1 MVPEPKPGDLL
12 EYVYVVEE
20 DRTIYSSF
28 MLVLKVKQ
36 SLNRYDGT
44 LEWFV
49 STLEPKTP
57 VIVAYSVP
65 VDYIGC
71 LYRDGKCLYK
81 GSHAQ
86 RRERIADISG
96 WVENDVPMSR

>member
-12 EYVYVVEE
+12 EYVYVVNEE
-20 DRTIYSSF
+20 QAIYSSF
-28 MLVLKVKQ
+28 MLVLKVEQ
-36 SLNRYDGT
+36 ALNRYDGKI
-44 LEWFV
+44 EWHV

-57 VIVAYSVP
+57 AIVAYSVP

-81 GSHAQ
+81 GSHAK
-86 RRERIADISG
+86 RRDSIVDISG